1 MTRPVLLVGGMDSSG
16 GAGLLRDTATLAGL
30 GVPARVAVTA
40 VTAQTDRA
48 VTASH
53 PVPPEVV
60 AAQIAAAG
68 PDIGAIKIGMLAT
81 AGIVE
86 AVANALPPAPLVLDP
101 VLRSSSGADLL
112 DPAGMALLMEKLL
125 PRVFLLTPNLPELR
139 MLAGLVGLKEG
150 AAPERVVRTLL
161 ARGCDAVLVKGG
173 HDEAD
178 TRSSADTLYRRDD
191 EPVTFASPR
200 YPGTLRGTGCQ
211 LASGIAGSLVLGF
224 PLVEAISRAK
234 GLIDAR
240 FVAAAVAA
248 D

>member
-16 GAGLLRDTATLAGL
+16 GAGLLRDTATLAGI

-40 VTAQTDRA
+40 VTAQTDHA

-68 PDIGAIKIGMLAT
+68 PNLGAIKIGMLAT
-81 AGIVE
+81 VGIVQ
-86 AVANALPPAPLVLDP
+86 AVAAALPSAPLVLDP

-112 DPAGMALLMEKLL
+112 DSAGTVLLVERLL
-125 PRVFLLTPNLPELR
+125 PRVSLLTPNLLELQV
-139 MLAGLVGLKEG
+139 LAGLLGVAEG
-150 AAPERVVRTLL
+150 EASEHIARALL
-161 ARGCDAVLVKGG
+161 AQGCGAVLVKGG
-173 HDEAD
+173 HDTED
-178 TRSSADTLYRRDD
+178 TRLSADTLYRRDD

-211 LASGIAGSLVLGF
+211 LASGIAGCLALGH
-224 PLVEAISRAK
+224 PLVEAIRRAK
-234 GLIDAR
+234 GLVDAR
-240 FVAAAVAA
+240 FAAAAVVE

>member
-30 GVPARVAVTA
+30 GFSARVAVTA
-40 VTAQTDRA
+40 VTAQTDRS

-60 AAQIAAAG
+60 TAQIAAAG

-101 VLRSSSGADLL
+101 VLRSSSGTDLL
-112 DPAGMALLMEKLL
+112 DAVGVALLVDRLL
-125 PRVFLLTPNLPELR
+125 PHVSVLTPNLPELLV
-139 MLAGLVGLKEG
+139 MADFLGLVEG
-150 AAPERVVRTLL
+150 GAPERIALALL
-161 ARGCDAVLVKGG
+161 DRGCGAVLVKGG
-173 HDEAD
+173 HDAAEA
-178 TRSSADTLYRRDD
+178 RLSADTLYRLDD
-191 EPVTFASPR
+191 EPVVFASLR

-211 LASGIAGSLVLGF
+211 LASGIAGGLVLGL

-240 FVAAAVAA
+240 FAAVSAGGG
-248 D
+248 